1 MSAFPTNPAFDDWF
15 VVQCRVGR
23 ETQTTHVLEQLGLTV
38 YLPEVR
44 RLLYGRLRAAPFF
57 PGYLFVNG
65 ATGWSQ
71 LGRIRAAPGV
81 VRLVAFGDHPQPVAP
96 DIVELI
102 ARQIEAL
109 NASGGIVNHPF
120 QAGDQVRITRGPLR
134 GLEAV
139 FVGPMRPSQR
149 VCVLLE
155 FLGSLRQAELP
166 PDALE
171 PVAPAPQ
178 QHPPRR
184 TRGKGRC
191 IKERTV
197 C

>member
-1 MSAFPTNPAFDDWF
+1 VSAFPTNLAIDHWY

-65 ATGWSQ
+65 ATAWSQ
-71 LGRIRAAPGV
+71 FARIRVAPGV

-96 DIVELI
+96 EIVELI
-102 ARQIEAL
+102 TRQIGAL
-109 NASGGIVNHPF
+109 NAQGGLVNHPF
-120 QAGDQVRITRGPLR
+120 RAGDQVRITRGPLR

-166 PDALE
+166 TDLLE
-171 PVAPAPQ
+171 PVAPAPTE
-178 QHPPRR
+178 HPPRR
-184 TRGKGRC
+184 TRGKGRF
-191 IKERTV
+191 IKEPAS